1 LQPKRFE
8 VEVLKRLKNGSSSR
22 SDEEEEILDGVV
34 RDVISDLNLT
44 TAIERMKIFMDPEEP
59 YFIIVA
65 ILRPPAPPIKLKEV
79 ADIYGKGEKI
89 VLSVHEETY
98 MPSILGFLWKNY
110 GRERVE
116 QPERLSAIINT
127 PESEIDKISN
137 FIVHDPSK
145 VLFGNLID
153 AFERITPEGFR
164 IVKRHFSRSQESR
177 ANETFA
183 RMKIEDFHTKILGE
197 KEMYFV
203 ASEDPIKKDWVKH
216 ADRLLT
222 EIGGE

>member
-1 LQPKRFE
+1 
-8 VEVLKRLKNGSSSR
+8 VEVSERGSAR
-22 SDEEEEILDGVV
+22 EEEEILDSIV
-34 RDVISDLNLT
+34 RDVIFDLDLT
-44 TAIERMKIFMDPEEP
+44 NAIERMKIFMDPEEP

-79 ADIYGKGEKI
+79 ADIYWKGEKI
-89 VLSVHEETY
+89 ILSVHEETY
-98 MPSILGFLWKNY
+98 MPSILGFLWKDY

-116 QPERLSAIINT
+116 QPERLSTIINT
-127 PESEIDKISN
+127 SKSEIDKISN

-145 VLFGNLID
+145 VLFENLID

-164 IVKRHFSRSQESR
+164 IVKRHFS
-177 ANETFA
+177 
-183 RMKIEDFHTKILGE
+183 GE
-197 KEMYFV
+197 EMYFV

-222 EIGGE
+222 EIVEE